1 MMMMMMMNGD
11 FEMDAINPTVKLGED
26 EAWAVLRRLVSTP
39 TRHYYGVH
47 TVENYIPN
55 CISGTSLVPREQNPD
70 TVPSRNN
77 NEDISPIC

>member
-1 MMMMMMMNGD
+1 MH
-11 FEMDAINPTVKLGED
+11 AINPTVKLGED
-26 EAWAVLRRLVSTP
+26 EAWAVLSRLVSTP
-39 TRHYYGVH
+39 TRHYYDVN

-55 CISGTSLVPREQNPD
+55 CIYGTSPVPREQNPG